1 MQIIPAIDLKDG
13 LCVRLFQGD
22 FAQTTVYDTNPA
34 AVAERWVAQ
43 GATRLHLVDLDGA
56 KAGHPV
62 NTAAVT
68 AIVRAVKVPLQLGGG
83 LRRETD
89 IEAVLALGVD
99 RVILGTA
106 AVQDPAFVERMLKR
120 FGERIILG
128 VDARDGQVA
137 TAGWVTLAPMQAPDL
152 VKQMTNLG
160 IKRVIY
166 TDIARDGTL
175 TEPNF
180 AATAALV
187 SPTGP
192 AIIASGGIAQIEHL
206 LRLAQTGVEAAIVGR
221 ALYTGDL
228 QLSAALQALQQGS

>member
-83 LRRETD
+83 LRREAD

-106 AVQDPAFVERMLKR
+106 AVHDPAFVERMIKR

-137 TAGWVTLAPMQAPDL
+137 TAGWVSLAPMQATDL
-152 VKQMTNLG
+152 VNQMANLG

-166 TDIARDGTL
+166 TDIARDGTM

-180 AATAALV
+180 IATAALV
-187 SPTGP
+187 SSTGP

-206 LRLAQTGVEAAIVGR
+206 LRLAKTGVEAAIVGR
-221 ALYTGDL
+221 AFYTGDL
-228 QLSAALQALQQGS
+228 QLSDALKALQQGY